1 MEIIEEMKGKTGMSY
16 GMICQAM
23 RVPLPTLGRW
33 RRRRKE
39 NHPLL
44 NRPGPK
50 KLEPFDPSI
59 LDAEIRLL
67 DHGPKRSGGATKL
80 YGQYQGS
87 LSRRELS
94 RMVGQVR
101 QDMVLLDCTLF

>member
-1 MEIIEEMKGKTGMSY
+1 MEIIEDMKGKTGMPY
-16 GMICQAM
+16 GMICRAM
-23 RVPLPTLGRW
+23 RVPLAPLGRW
-33 RRRRKE
+33 RRRRRE
-39 NHPLL
+39 NHSLL

-50 KLEPFDPSI
+50 KVEPFDPSI

-67 DHGPKRSGGATKL
+67 DHGPKRSGGATRL

-94 RMVGQVR
+94 RGGGQVR
-101 QDMVLLDCTLF
+101 RGVVSS